1 MLIYRRT
8 SILESTAQT
17 VVNTVNCVGV
27 MGKGIAAD
35 FKRRYPEMFK
45 LYKAICDDQMLE
57 PGKLWLW
64 RGPERWVL
72 NFPTK
77 QHWRQ
82 PSRLEWIDQGLKKFV
97 AEYEKR
103 GIVEISFPRLG
114 CGNGGLDWDEVRLIM
129 EAHLSR
135 LAIPVYIHDY
145 EVDVGVLEHLV
156 EAPFEGADKWQLPE
170 SFEAFVEILRLL
182 IERTGGKLID
192 IESRRPFSARLLD
205 NLNLAL
211 DAGAQSQLIDSDDL
225 REVWLLLHRGL
236 LTQRSLEMSAGADT
250 SALLSLLSLLPNVR
264 PIQIQRPKT
273 SEPEIALELRRRPSS
288 ESLDLQPQ
296 LERAWS

>member
-27 MGKGIAAD
+27 MGKGIAAEY
-35 FKRRYPEMFK
+35 KRRYPDMFK
-45 LYKAICDDQMLE
+45 LYKAICDDGLLE

-77 QHWRQ
+77 KHWRH
-82 PSRLEWIDQGLKKFV
+82 PSRLEWIDQGLRKFV
-97 AEYEKR
+97 DEYEKR

-114 CGNGGLDWDEVRLIM
+114 CGNGGLDWDDVRPAM

-145 EVDVGVLEHLV
+145 EVDIGRPEHL
-156 EAPFEGADKWQLPE
+156 AGITDASTGHRRLPE
-170 SFEAFVEILRLL
+170 SFEGFVRILGLAIELTRGEIS
-182 IERTGGKLID
+182 D
-192 IESRRPFSARLLD
+192 IESRRTFCARLLD
-205 NLNLAL
+205 NDDLAL
-211 DAGAQSQLIDSDDL
+211 DTGSGSRVIESDDL
-225 REVWLLLHRGL
+225 RGIWLSLHRGL
-236 LTQRSLEMSAGADT
+236 VTQHSLEASAGRDA
-250 SALLSLLSLLPNVR
+250 SALISLLSLLPSVR
-264 PIQIQRPKT
+264 PIQIQRPNT
-273 SEPEIALELRRRPSS
+273 SEPEIGLEVRREPSS
-288 ESLDLQPQ
+288 EPLDMHTHLAP
-296 LERAWS
+296 AWS

>member
-1 MLIYRRT
+1 MIYRRT

-35 FKRRYPEMFK
+35 FKRRYPDMFK
-45 LYKAICDDQMLE
+45 LYKGICNNHLLE

-64 RGPERWVL
+64 HGPHRWVL

-77 QHWRQ
+77 QHWRH
-82 PSRLEWIDQGLKKFV
+82 PSRLEWIDLGLRKFV
-97 AEYEKR
+97 DEYEKR

-114 CGNGGLDWDEVRLIM
+114 CGNGGLDWDDVRPVM

-145 EVDVGVLEHLV
+145 EVDIGMPEHLTRV
-156 EAPFEGADKWQLPE
+156 ADEASETWRLPE
-170 SFEAFVEILRLL
+170 SFEGFVGILRIV
-182 IERTGGKLID
+182 IERAGGEMTD
-192 IESRRPFSARLLD
+192 IGSRRLFSARLLD
-205 NLNLAL
+205 NEDLAL
-211 DAGAQSQLIDSDDL
+211 DTGSGSQVIDCDGL
-225 REVWLLLHRGL
+225 RGVWLSLHQGL
-236 LTQRSLEMSAGADT
+236 LTQHSLEGSAGQDA
-250 SALLSLLSLLPNVR
+250 SALISLLSLLPGVR

-273 SEPEIALELRRRPSS
+273 SEPEIALELRREPSS
-288 ESLDLQPQ
+288 EPLDVHTHLAP
-296 LERAWS
+296 AWA

>member
-35 FKRRYPEMFK
+35 FKRQYPDMFK
-45 LYKAICDDQMLE
+45 LYKAICDDRLLE

-77 QHWRQ
+77 KHWRR
-82 PSRLEWIDQGLKKFV
+82 PSRLEWIDQGLRKFV
-97 AEYEKR
+97 YEYERR

-114 CGNGGLDWDEVRLIM
+114 CGNGGLDWDDVRPVM

-145 EVDVGVLEHLV
+145 EVDIGVPEHLV
-156 EAPFEGADKWQLPE
+156 GVTDEGAEHRRLPE
-170 SFEAFVEILRLL
+170 SFEGFVGILRLL
-182 IERTGGKLID
+182 IEQTRGEMRD
-192 IESRRPFSARLLD
+192 IESRRSFYARLLD
-205 NLNLAL
+205 NEDLAL
-211 DAGAQSQLIDSDDL
+211 DTGSGSQVIESDDL
-225 REVWLLLHRGL
+225 RGIWLSLHRGL
-236 LTQRSLEMSAGADT
+236 VTQRSLEASAGQDA
-250 SALLSLLSLLPNVR
+250 SALISLLSLLPSVR
-264 PIQIQRPKT
+264 PIQIQRPNT
-273 SEPEIALELRRRPSS
+273 SEPEIALELRREPSS
-288 ESLDLQPQ
+288 EPLDAHTHLAP
-296 LERAWS
+296 AWS

>member
-1 MLIYRRT
+1 MMIYHRT

-35 FKRRYPEMFK
+35 FKRRYPDMFK
-45 LYKAICDDQMLE
+45 LYKAICNDHLLE

-64 RGPERWVL
+64 RGPHRWVL

-77 QHWRQ
+77 QHWRH
-82 PSRLEWIDQGLKKFV
+82 PSRLEWIDLGLRKFV
-97 AEYEKR
+97 DEYEKR

-114 CGNGGLDWDEVRLIM
+114 CGNGGLDWDDVRPVM

-145 EVDVGVLEHLV
+145 EVDIGMPEHLTRV
-156 EAPFEGADKWQLPE
+156 ADEASETWRLPE
-170 SFEAFVEILRLL
+170 SFEGFVGILRLV
-182 IERTGGKLID
+182 IERAGGEMAD
-192 IESRRPFSARLLD
+192 IESRRLFSARLLD
-205 NLNLAL
+205 NEDLAL
-211 DAGAQSQLIDSDDL
+211 DTGSGSQVIDADGL
-225 REVWLLLHRGL
+225 RGVWLSLHRGL
-236 LTQRSLEMSAGADT
+236 LTQHSLEGSAGQDA
-250 SALLSLLSLLPNVR
+250 SALISLLSLLPGVR

-273 SEPEIALELRRRPSS
+273 SAPEIALELRREPSS
-288 ESLDLQPQ
+288 EPLDIHTHLAP
-296 LERAWS
+296 AWA